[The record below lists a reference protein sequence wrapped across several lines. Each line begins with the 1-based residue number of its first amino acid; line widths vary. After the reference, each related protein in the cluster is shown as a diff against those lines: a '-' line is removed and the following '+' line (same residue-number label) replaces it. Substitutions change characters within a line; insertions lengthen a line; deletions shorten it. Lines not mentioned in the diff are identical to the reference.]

1 MLFSKI
7 SFPKFFGLFCLC
19 PLRILFT
26 QRSVTQ
32 GECDVQAQEGK
43 KIPEV
48 MERVT
53 LEYRFF
59 SGNFIKHDDLVTHV
73 HAVAVGRHPLVNHI
87 LGGMAYH
94 AARQKVAV
102 QADTAEE
109 SRKYSRFYIPVR
121 KYQLLFFLF
130 RVGDRLFTSG
140 KFL

>member
-1 MLFSKI
+1 MLFPELSG
-7 SFPKFFGLFCLC
+7 GLRLC

-59 SGNFIKHDDLVTHV
+59 FW
-73 HAVAVGRHPLVNHI
+73 
-87 LGGMAYH
+87 
-94 AARQKVAV
+94 
-102 QADTAEE
+102 
-109 SRKYSRFYIPVR
+109 
-121 KYQLLFFLF
+121 
-130 RVGDRLFTSG
+130 
-140 KFL
+140 